1 MLLALTIIFAFMIF
15 LVFLN
20 KCNILFLGVFSL
32 LIIVAISLAV
42 GYGMALLVM
51 SLAGLFF
58 KILLIAI
65 VIVVVITII
74 TGIKSRWL
82 YEKICWKISYYF
94 TCYRY
99 SRNNMDDDT
108 NNFEN
113 CSNCVVDCSCYQN
126 IQIKL
131 KGV

>member
-58 KILLIAI
+58 KMLLIAI

-74 TGIKSRWL
+74 AGIKSR
-82 YEKICWKISYYF
+82 
-94 TCYRY
+94 
-99 SRNNMDDDT
+99 
-108 NNFEN
+108 
-113 CSNCVVDCSCYQN
+113 
-126 IQIKL
+126 
-131 KGV
+131 